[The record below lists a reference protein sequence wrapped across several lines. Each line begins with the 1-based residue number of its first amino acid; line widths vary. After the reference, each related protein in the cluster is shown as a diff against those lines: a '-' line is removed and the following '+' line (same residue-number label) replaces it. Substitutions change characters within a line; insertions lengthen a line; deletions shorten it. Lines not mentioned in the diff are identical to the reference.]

1 MTKIFEQAE
10 YMINT
15 IKDHYS
21 ISLQLYYIDNDPRW
35 HQHIYICLDLIH
47 KLQELDNYAKE
58 MASGLLMPFAR
69 EVIANITSRIPFP
82 PLLLPPINIR
92 ALINKQSVLIDQ
104 VREKADNKYNNPDK

>member
-35 HQHIYICLDLIH
+35 HQHIDICLDLIH

-58 MASGLLMPFAR
+58 IRPELLSKVYSLSGTK
-69 EVIANITSRIPFP
+69 EY
-82 PLLLPPINIR
+82 
-92 ALINKQSVLIDQ
+92 SVW
-104 VREKADNKYNNPDK
+104 VV